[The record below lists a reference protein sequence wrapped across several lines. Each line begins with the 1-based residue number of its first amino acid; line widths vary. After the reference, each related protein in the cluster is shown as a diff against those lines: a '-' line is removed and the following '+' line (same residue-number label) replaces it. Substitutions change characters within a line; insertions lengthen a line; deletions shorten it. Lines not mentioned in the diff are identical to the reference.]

1 MDLSTRTQNALIA
14 GLAALAVGSSAF
26 AVWSV
31 NRPHPSLNGDAGQ
44 VAASAS
50 TAEPDDSAVTSG
62 PSGQGTD
69 GVAVTS
75 TDGATQTGDSAEPV
89 TPSVKGAEPDDGATV
104 QAWADAWAD
113 ESDLL
118 VIGDGYSNMPTQWV
132 QLWGDEVGND
142 RPVTIHH
149 WGEAADVTFNDPIVL
164 SEEPGPELTI
174 WSASRDGTSI
184 ADAAERVDR
193 FVDQAGDV
201 DAVLVSLGMDS
212 EDEDVAASLDTLLAE
227 VDAIDEDLPVLVAVA
242 PPELY
247 GPSVADELLAWAE
260 ENADRVAVVDLS
272 TVTSD
277 DPTAEEWA
285 LAFDQIISN
294 D

>member
-1 MDLSTRTQNALIA
+1 MELSTRSQNALIA
-14 GLAALAVGSSAF
+14 GLAALAVASSAY

-31 NRPHPSLNGDAGQ
+31 NRPHPSLDGPAGQ
-44 VAASAS
+44 VAGWAS
-50 TAEPDDSAVTSG
+50 TAEPDGAAVTTGVGEQGADGAAVTS
-62 PSGQGTD
+62 S
-69 GVAVTS
+69 
-75 TDGATQTGDSAEPV
+75 DGATRTEG
-89 TPSVKGAEPDDGATV
+89 SVEMAAPTTDATDPADRATV
-104 QAWADAWAD
+104 EAWVHAWSD

-132 QLWGDEVGND
+132 QLWGDEVGSD

-164 SEEPGPELTI
+164 SEEDGPQLTI

-193 FVDQAGDV
+193 FADEAGDV

-247 GPSVADELLAWAE
+247 GPGVADEILAWAQD
-260 ENADRVAVVDLS
+260 NADRVAVVDLS
-272 TVTSD
+272 TIASD

-285 LAFDQIISN
+285 LAFAEILIEG
-294 D
+294 